1 MEAEDGKIIPQD
13 VVEIYI
19 PFMKNGKFTG
29 SIELYYNITSKL
41 DNFEKIQLKM
51 LLLQIVILLI
61 IFAILIII
69 MYKASVNELDRDVK
83 ELLKQKELANKT
95 SQSKSVFLANISH
108 ELRTPL
114 NSIIGF
120 NQILLMKKRKRNYL

>member
-1 MEAEDGKIIPQD
+1 MRCQAKSSFVQ
-13 VVEIYI
+13 
-19 PFMKNGKFTG
+19 
-29 SIELYYNITSKL
+29 
-41 DNFEKIQLKM
+41 
-51 LLLQIVILLI
+51 LI

-120 NQILLMKKRKRNYL
+120 NYNGLICQDTLS